1 MQVKCSKCGSSFEA
15 ASFQSI
21 NVASDP
27 QLKERVRDGSLFVAE
42 CPYCSTRNLLKYNT
56 LYHDPSA
63 KLMVWLLPDGYEPP
77 AAVADAVK
85 DLPGYTLRRVKEA
98 GELIE
103 KVCIAD
109 AGLEDT
115 VMEVCKWV
123 TRQELAAK
131 NPEAAEAPLKF
142 LRLDGADRDLVMAF
156 PLNGAMNVINVGFNV
171 YEDAAGILSRNPGIS
186 PALGFS
192 EVNAGWADGI
202 FR

>member
-1 MQVKCSKCGSSFEA
+1 MQVKCSKCGASFEA
-15 ASFQSI
+15 AAYQSI

-42 CPYCSTRNLLKYNT
+42 CPYCGARNLLRYNT

-63 KLMVWLLPDGYEPP
+63 KLMVWLLPEGYEPP
-77 AAVADAVK
+77 AAVAEAVK
-85 DLPGYTLRRVKEA
+85 DLPGYTLRRVYEA

-103 KVCIAD
+103 KVCISD

-131 NPEAAEAPLKF
+131 NPEAADAPLKF
-142 LRLDGADRDLVMAF
+142 LRTEGADHDLVMAF

-171 YEDAAGILSRNPGIS
+171 YEDARAILSRHPGIA
-186 PALGFS
+186 PTPGFS
-192 EVNAGWADGI
+192 EINPTWANTL

>member
-1 MQVKCSKCGSSFEA
+1 MNVVCTKCGSAFEA
-15 ASFQSI
+15 AGYQSI

-27 QLKERVRDGSLFVAE
+27 QFKERVRDGSLFVAE
-42 CPYCSTRNLLKYNT
+42 CPYCGTRNLLRYNT
-56 LYHDPSA
+56 PYHDPTA
-63 KLMVWLLPDGYEPP
+63 KLMIWLLPDGYEPP

-85 DLPGYTLRRVKEA
+85 DLPGYTLRRVREA

-123 TRQELAAK
+123 TRHELAAK
-131 NPEAAEAPLKF
+131 NPEAADAPLKF
-142 LRLDGADRDLVMAF
+142 LRLEGADHDLVMAF

-171 YEDAAGILSRNPGIS
+171 YEDASGILSRNPGIV
-186 PALGFS
+186 PAAGFA
-192 EVNAGWADGI
+192 EINAEWVNAF

>member
-1 MQVKCSKCGSSFEA
+1 MQVKCTKCGSSFDA
-15 ASFQSI
+15 ASYQSI

-42 CPYCSTRNLLKYNT
+42 CPYCGTRNLLKYNT
-56 LYHDPSA
+56 LYHDPHA
-63 KLMVWLLPDGYEPP
+63 KLMVWLLPEGFEPP
-77 AAVADAVK
+77 KEVEEAVK
-85 DLPGYTLRRVKEA
+85 ELDGYTLRRVKEA

-109 AGLEDT
+109 AGLEDS

-123 TRQELAAK
+123 TRQELASK
-131 NPEAAEAPLKF
+131 YPEAAQAPLKF
-142 LRLDGADRDLVMAF
+142 LRTEGADHDLVMAF

-171 YEDAAGILSRNPGIS
+171 YEDASGILSRHPDITPSPGFAIIDS
-186 PALGFS
+186 A
-192 EVNAGWADGI
+192 WANSL

>member
-1 MQVKCSKCGSSFEA
+1 MNVICTKCGSAFEA
-15 ASFQSI
+15 AGYQSI
-21 NVASDP
+21 NVASDS

-42 CPYCSTRNLLKYNT
+42 CPYCGTRNLLKYNT
-56 LYHDPSA
+56 LYHDPAA

-85 DLPGYTLRRVKEA
+85 DLPGYTLRRVREA

-123 TRQELAAK
+123 TRHELAAK
-131 NPEAAEAPLKF
+131 NPEAADAPLKF
-142 LRLDGADRDLVMAF
+142 LRLEGADHDLVMAF
-156 PLNGAMNVINVGFNV
+156 PLNGAMNMINVGFNV
-171 YEDAAGILSRNPGIS
+171 YEDASGILSRNPGIT
-186 PALGFS
+186 PAAGFA
-192 EVNAGWADGI
+192 EINADWVNSF